1 MCKKSFTLATFVR
14 HSISTLPEN
23 YYSFRSD
30 IIEHQIAIG
39 KGFFAYMP
47 VINCIFRVDSPHS
60 LHIDMPRACY
70 TKKEIISE
78 GMLGAG
84 YPATVIVGNSWDSFE
99 ISIWFK
105 GYIFQQTFRHIHKDL
120 LS

>member
-23 YYSFRSD
+23 YYSFHPD
-30 IIEHQIAIG
+30 IIEHQIANG

-47 VINCIFRVDSPHS
+47 VIKRIFRVNS
-60 LHIDMPRACY
+60 LHIDMSRVY
-70 TKKEIISE
+70 YKTKEITSQGI
-78 GMLGAG
+78 LAAG
-84 YPATVIVGNSWDSFE
+84 YPATVIMGKSWDSFE
-99 ISIWFK
+99 VSIYFI
-105 GYIFQQTFRHIHKDL
+105 GDIFQQTFQHIHKDL